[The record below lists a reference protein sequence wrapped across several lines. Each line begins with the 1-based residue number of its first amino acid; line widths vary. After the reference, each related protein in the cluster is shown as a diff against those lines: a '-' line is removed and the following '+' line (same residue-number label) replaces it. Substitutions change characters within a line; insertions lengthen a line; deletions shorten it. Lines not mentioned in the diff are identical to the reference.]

1 MADPYRTAALRAGR
15 RPNLYIPEENQEWQ
29 EGQKLIGPEAA
40 WRRNYEFVL
49 QQTGDPQRAE
59 ALANSIAR
67 TERRQEL
74 TQLATSVAGP
84 IMRGGELAT
93 GLARTVMGGSRATE
107 APAAMR
113 ALPPPRR
120 NAMYPDEMLTPD
132 VIPMGGP
139 SFNTP
144 RLTYAK
150 PETRYRLAVDRPA
163 PGRPLTNYDRPAI
176 DTTFVRPEDVRPFN
190 AGNVRGTVDPL
201 DVLAAEGGQSSE
213 AVALAQ
219 RLARQKAEGRAATVA
234 NEEAR
239 FAGGEGPN
247 YAEEVLNRRR
257 LAAEQQARAAEQEIR
272 FQSGQVDAMANEGGG
287 AGRQAMENELNR
299 AARADFEARQ
309 LSTLGD
315 EAGAITSGRNPPNR
329 VARALQLTE
338 RQPPAAPPEFVGPPE
353 MQGPRQITPGNFIGP
368 AERQGPPELIG
379 PRQTPQIP
387 LLEQLQSGQISGR
400 EYQAALNAQR
410 SQQVTPN
417 TFIGPAERQ
426 GPPELIGPR
435 QARPA
440 APVDPVQEAINAAKQ
455 RADAMARGN
464 ADAIAQQAAIDAA
477 AQRAGT
483 GSGPMFPGYKPYSPP
498 SMTVPLVGAG
508 AIGAGALALNSGKQG
523 AMDAVAGAD
532 EAAQQA
538 AIDAMRGRDEF
549 NQAAPNTFNQQEA
562 IRIASTRPEF
572 NQSWSNQAPVRPAAS
587 TAAAVRNQQ
596 AAPTPMMR
604 LESSPSPKDSILSRI
619 FSGQDYQ
626 SSGPT
631 RGDNRLY
638 QGEKDGR
645 KVINWGDPESA
656 ADFFRASKAQ
666 QDWNAQSPDS
676 PSIGAGMKRGGAAGK
691 PDSVHKALEII
702 HHLLTRSH

>member
-1 MADPYRTAALRAGR
+1 MYVPENDPNRSAAQ
-15 RPNLYIPEENQEWQ
+15 QEVIDAYNAQFGAKAQWD
-29 EGQKLIGPEAA
+29 
-40 WRRNYEFVL
+40 RNYQFVL
-49 QQTGDPQRAE
+49 QNTGDPEKARIYAD
-59 ALANSIAR
+59 SIAS
-67 TERRQEL
+67 TQNRQEL
-74 TQLATSVAGP
+74 TQLATGVAGP
-84 IMRGGELAT
+84 AASFGREAIATARALRGAAAAE
-93 GLARTVMGGSRATE
+93 E
-107 APAAMR
+107 APGAMR
-113 ALPPPRR
+113 LLAGPSRR
-120 NAMYPDEMLTPD
+120 NAQTAEEMLTPD

-150 PETRYRLAVDRPA
+150 PETRYRMALDRTA
-163 PGRPLTNYDRPAI
+163 EGRPLANYDRPAI
-176 DTTFVRPEDVRPFN
+176 DTAFVRPEDVRPFN

-219 RLARQKAEGRAATVA
+219 RLARQKAEGRAATVV
-234 NEEAR
+234 NEESR

-257 LAAEQQARAAEQEIR
+257 LAAEQQARAAEQEAR

-315 EAGAITSGRNPPNR
+315 EAGAITSGRNPPQP
-329 VARALQLTE
+329 VARALQVVE
-338 RQPPAAPPEFVGPPE
+338 REAPAAAAPGPGTGFTMIDTPGQGFTMTPPSRAMTMRTVGSEAAGTQAPASAWYGAAAEPE
-353 MQGPRQITPGNFIGP
+353 MAAIAAAKKMSAGTPSSGSY
-368 AERQGPPELIG
+368 L
-379 PRQTPQIP
+379 P
-387 LLEQLQSGQISGR
+387 LFAATTLGGTALLSGQ
-400 EYQAALNAQR
+400 
-410 SQQVTPN
+410 QQLKDRMS
-417 TFIGPAERQ
+417 AE
-426 GPPELIGPR
+426 
-435 QARPA
+435 
-440 APVDPVQEAINAAKQ
+440 
-455 RADAMARGN
+455 AD
-464 ADAIAQQAAIDAA
+464 QQAAI
-477 AQRAGT
+477 
-483 GSGPMFPGYKPYSPP
+483 
-498 SMTVPLVGAG
+498 
-508 AIGAGALALNSGKQG
+508 
-523 AMDAVAGAD
+523 
-532 EAAQQA
+532 EAARKMTDFDQS
-538 AIDAMRGRDEF
+538 
-549 NQAAPNTFNQQEA
+549 APNTFNQQEA
-562 IRIASTRPEF
+562 MRIASVRPEF
-572 NQSWSNQAPVRPAAS
+572 NQSWSNQVPVRPAVS
-587 TAAAVRNQQ
+587 TAAAVRSQQ

-604 LESSPSPKDSILSRI
+604 PESSPSPKDSILSRI

-702 HHLLTRSH
+702 HHLLTRSN

>member
-1 MADPYRTAALRAGR
+1 MAGR
-15 RPNLYIPEENQEWQ
+15 QAPSPRSLANTMYVPENDPNRSAAQQEIIDAYNAQFGAKAQWD
-29 EGQKLIGPEAA
+29 
-40 WRRNYEFVL
+40 RNYQFVL
-49 QQTGDPQRAE
+49 QNTGDPEKARIYAD
-59 ALANSIAR
+59 SIAS
-67 TERRQEL
+67 TQNRQEL
-74 TQLATSVAGP
+74 TQLATGVAGP
-84 IMRGGELAT
+84 AASFGREAIATARALRGASAAE
-93 GLARTVMGGSRATE
+93 E
-107 APAAMR
+107 APGAMR
-113 ALPPPRR
+113 LLAGPSRR
-120 NAMYPDEMLTPD
+120 NAQTAEEMLTPD

-150 PETRYRLAVDRPA
+150 PETRYRMALDRTA
-163 PGRPLTNYDRPAI
+163 EGRPLANYERPAI

-219 RLARQKAEGRAATVA
+219 RLARQKAEGRAATVV
-234 NEEAR
+234 NEESR

-257 LAAEQQARAAEQEIR
+257 LAAEEQARIADREAR

-483 GSGPMFPGYKPYSPP
+483 GSGPMFPNYKPYSPP

-508 AIGAGALALNSGKQG
+508 AIGAGALALNSGSQQTQPTG
-523 AMDAVAGAD
+523 QTPAVTPAGAGTSISD
-532 EAAQQA
+532 FSRLDYMPPSGTDIARFSQMDFMPPATRGAVQQA
-538 AIDAMRGRDEF
+538 RT
-549 NQAAPNTFNQQEA
+549 QTAPMPP
-562 IRIASTRPEF
+562 TRPAELARE
-572 NQSWSNQAPVRPAAS
+572 QP
-587 TAAAVRNQQ
+587 
-596 AAPTPMMR
+596 
-604 LESSPSPKDSILSRI
+604 SILSKI
-619 FSGQDYQ
+619 FGQPATTRQLFKQSQADPSDSGAWMRAERQYAR
-626 SSGPT
+626 T
-631 RGDNRLY
+631 H
-638 QGEKDGR
+638 KDEPNFDVT
-645 KVINWGDPESA
+645 KLNE
-656 ADFFRASKAQ
+656 Q
-666 QDWNAQSPDS
+666 
-676 PSIGAGMKRGGAAGK
+676 GMKRGGAAGK